1 MNPLN
6 LYQDALNV
14 VSDAVL
20 AGDFETYFA
29 MIDLPYLIH
38 TATAD
43 ILVSARE
50 ELRPTFE
57 VLSHGLQARG
67 VTHYE
72 RVARAA
78 EYVARDRIEGWH
90 HTHILVDGAS
100 MAYPHV
106 SGHTLVR
113 RSDSWLFSQAQYRYI
128 TADHWRMTDADIFG
142 HVNSSLP
149 VEVSG

>member
-1 MNPLN
+1 MNPLT

-14 VSDAVL
+14 VSEAVL
-20 AGDFETYFA
+20 AGSFDAYAA

-43 ILVSARE
+43 ILVSTRDD
-50 ELRPTFE
+50 LRPTFE
-57 VLSHGLQARG
+57 ALAQGLQARG

-100 MAYPHV
+100 IAYPHV
-106 SGHTLVR
+106 AGHTLVR
-113 RSDSWLFSQAQYRYI
+113 RNDRWLFSQAQYKSVSARR
-128 TADHWRMTDADIFG
+128 WPMTDADMFG
-142 HVNSSLP
+142 HVDASIP
-149 VEVSG
+149 VEVSR